1 MINERT
7 AGYLAE
13 EVRKAQAEVETLDAQ
28 AREIDARREAAQIK
42 LSVLRQ
48 ALGPR
53 GGRDVSIAV
62 PGAQITLPTPTAE
75 LPRTEP
81 QPAVGFASGICMV
94 LNNFPGKGF
103 RPMEVFE
110 RLKERG
116 IVYQGKTKPAV
127 RTAVELRRLARTGRI
142 KKRGS
147 LFYAIPVQPDSTVG
161 ASQS

>member
-48 ALGPR
+48 ALGN
-53 GGRDVSIAV
+53 RDTKTIPLTNV
-62 PGAQITLPTPTAE
+62 PLSLQMSSSAPQAA
-75 LPRTEP
+75 EP
-81 QPAVGFASGICMV
+81 QPAVGFASGIRMV
-94 LNNFPGKGF
+94 LNDSPGKGF
-103 RPMEVFE
+103 KPLEVFE
-110 RLKERG
+110 RLRERG
-116 IVYQGKTKPAV
+116 VVYQGKTKPAV
-127 RTAVELRRLARTGRI
+127 RTAVELRRMARAGQI

-147 LFYAIPVQPDSTVG
+147 LFYAIPVQPDSTAGV
-161 ASQS
+161 SPS